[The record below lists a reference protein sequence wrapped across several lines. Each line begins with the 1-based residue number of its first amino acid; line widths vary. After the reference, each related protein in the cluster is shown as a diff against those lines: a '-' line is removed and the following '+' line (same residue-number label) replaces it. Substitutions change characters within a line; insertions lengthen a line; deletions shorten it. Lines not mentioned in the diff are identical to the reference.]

1 MSEERRNTVETVHTE
16 AADAAET
23 VQDNVS
29 QADEHQS
36 KKSDGSVFEGIY
48 DQLPDISVQSVN
60 RFIMVCVIALVA
72 VILIGVLK
80 ANHVF

>member
-1 MSEERRNTVETVHTE
+1 MSEERRDTVETVRTE

-29 QADEHQS
+29 QTDKEQS
-36 KKSDGSVFEGIY
+36 KKSGGSAFEGIY
-48 DQLPDISVQSVN
+48 DQLPDISVESVN